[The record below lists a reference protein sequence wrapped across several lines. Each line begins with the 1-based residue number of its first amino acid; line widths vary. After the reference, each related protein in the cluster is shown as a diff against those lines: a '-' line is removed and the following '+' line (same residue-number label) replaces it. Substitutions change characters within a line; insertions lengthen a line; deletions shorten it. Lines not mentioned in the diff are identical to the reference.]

1 MNTKIPKVVGL
12 LASMAIVLLATGCVE
27 IVDVEVGDL
36 HTESPS
42 VELDGAES
50 VHVEIEMVAG
60 DLKVAGGADELLN
73 ADFTYNV
80 AAWKPEIKYSVSGSQ
95 GTLIVQPPEE
105 RHRKTYME
113 NLPSDFDWDS
123 FRNEWD
129 LRLSSDVPMNLTVD
143 LGAGEGNLELGSL
156 NLTSFEI
163 DMGAGAV
170 VIDLIGDWKNDL
182 DADIAAGVGKLTLR
196 LPSDVGTR
204 LEVDVGVGRIN
215 APDLT
220 REGNVYINDAYGK
233 SDVTLSIDIEG
244 GVGEINLELEGVSTK
259 SKGGKR

>member
-12 LASMAIVLLATGCVE
+12 LAIMAIVLLATGCVE
-27 IVDVEVGDL
+27 IVDVEIGDL

-42 VELDGAES
+42 VELGGAES
-50 VHVEIEMVAG
+50 VHTEIEMVAG
-60 DLKVAGGADELLN
+60 GLKVTGGADELLN

-80 AAWKPEIKYSVSGSQ
+80 AAWKPEIKYSVSESQ

-105 RHRKTYME
+105 RHRKTYVE
-113 NLPSDFDWDS
+113 NLPYDFDWDR

-129 LRLSSDVPMNLTVD
+129 LRLSSDVLMNLSVN
-143 LGAGEGNLELGSL
+143 LGAGEGNLELGRL
-156 NLTSFEI
+156 NLTKLDIET
-163 DMGAGAV
+163 GVGEV
-170 VIDLIGDWKNDL
+170 TVDLIGDWKNDL
-182 DADIAAGVGKLTLR
+182 DADIAAGAGKLSLR

-259 SKGGKR
+259 SKG